1 MGSWRRLLAL
11 GVIALSVAF
20 APEMGAQTKR
30 PFTVAEEIGMTL
42 FGDAKGGKPEV
53 HFSPDGSYFAVWT
66 ERGRLDV
73 DRPEDSLRFY
83 RSQDVVNLLK
93 LPEDSLLR
101 PTWIVT
107 RSTNK
112 SGRIID
118 SWRWL
123 ADSSGVAYLER
134 TEDGKKRLMLADLQK
149 RAIQG
154 LTDATEDVGAFDV
167 RDRQHFVFTV
177 NDPVEAKEWQVER
190 QAPAVVGTG
199 RWFLGLL
206 LSDNPMTDEFL
217 KHIPN
222 LWAVDGGKAFS
233 VEQNGA
239 PISFTGELA
248 LSPDGKSILTTQPVS
263 DIPAS
268 WEALYAPPYP
278 SYPYRIHAGH
288 KEPQNSSVHTFVRI
302 DLRTGKTQALTDG
315 PVSTDAGW
323 FAFGSASW
331 SSDGK
336 EVLLPGVFPKNREN
350 KPSRPCIAVFDLP
363 SRTLTCVEMLKG
375 RTENEVEE
383 GYHEV
388 LGAHFADRDKQR
400 VEVLFIDHS
409 DHSFKTRAYE
419 RASDGTWQVKDEFEG
434 TREMGPNALEVSVRQ
449 SFSEPPLLVAKDK
462 QTSRV
467 IWDPNPQLKD
477 IQLGETTIYTW
488 KDKDGR
494 TWKGGLYKPDNYE
507 KGLRYPLVIQTHGFT
522 ESEFRPSGL
531 FPTANAARAL
541 TTAGI
546 MVLQVGGP
554 DAHEREC
561 GDQTPDEAPCLAAGY
576 AAAATQLV
584 TDGLVN
590 PERVGIIGF
599 SRSCFHV
606 MEALSTNLYD
616 FKAASVTDGVMAT
629 YLQSIVTVD
638 FNNNMIPDF
647 GNAVMGGP
655 PFGGG
660 LQQWF
665 KRSPGFNLD
674 KIHAPLLIVG
684 EGPFRLLGM
693 WEPYAGLRLL
703 HKPAD
708 IIMLNTDEHV
718 LTNPTVRM
726 ASQGGSVDWFR
737 FWLKG
742 EEGKAPDWD
751 PDRYVRWRK
760 LREMQ
765 EANETKAAEA
775 KVPAAPTVK

>member
-1 MGSWRRLLAL
+1 
-11 GVIALSVAF
+11 
-20 APEMGAQTKR
+20 
-30 PFTVAEEIGMTL
+30 
-42 FGDAKGGKPEV
+42 
-53 HFSPDGSYFAVWT
+53 
-66 ERGRLDV
+66 
-73 DRPEDSLRFY
+73 
-83 RSQDVVNLLK
+83 
-93 LPEDSLLR
+93 
-101 PTWIVT
+101 
-107 RSTNK
+107 
-112 SGRIID
+112 
-118 SWRWL
+118 
-123 ADSSGVAYLER
+123 
-134 TEDGKKRLMLADLQK
+134 
-149 RAIQG
+149 
-154 LTDATEDVGAFDV
+154 
-167 RDRQHFVFTV
+167 
-177 NDPVEAKEWQVER
+177 
-190 QAPAVVGTG
+190 
-199 RWFLGLL
+199 
-206 LSDNPMTDEFL
+206 
-217 KHIPN
+217 
-222 LWAVDGGKAFS
+222 
-233 VEQNGA
+233 
-239 PISFTGELA
+239 
-248 LSPDGKSILTTQPVS
+248 
-263 DIPAS
+263 
-268 WEALYAPPYP
+268 
-278 SYPYRIHAGH
+278 
-288 KEPQNSSVHTFVRI
+288 
-302 DLRTGKTQALTDG
+302 
-315 PVSTDAGW
+315 
-323 FAFGSASW
+323 
-331 SSDGK
+331 
-336 EVLLPGVFPKNREN
+336 
-350 KPSRPCIAVFDLP
+350 
-363 SRTLTCVEMLKG
+363 
-375 RTENEVEE
+375 
-383 GYHEV
+383 
-388 LGAHFADRDKQR
+388 
-400 VEVLFIDHS
+400 
-409 DHSFKTRAYE
+409 
-419 RASDGTWQVKDEFEG
+419 
-434 TREMGPNALEVSVRQ
+434 MGPNALEVSVRQ